1 MTPLR
6 GPHAAA
12 GTDAE
17 PAPGQQPAIA
27 DVLGITYPRPVPDA
41 TGWADVFADPSLAPA
56 PPSADMFAGPLG
68 DLTRA
73 IAPHVPWDPIA
84 FHCQALAAL
93 GSYLGY
99 DPHVVDGANA
109 RRPNLFLAVVG
120 GTASGKGSS
129 WAFVDWLLGR
139 IDPGWRAERVITA
152 VGSGEGLLSKIT
164 DPVFTINPRGDE
176 VLAIPGSP
184 DKRVLYV
191 EEELGALFN
200 KMVVQE
206 SVEKTITKAWDSGAL
221 ETTTKKESMRCATP
235 HVSIVGHITPDE
247 LYDRLDKRLMD
258 NGFSNRWLYVLIK
271 RTAVV
276 ARPPAPEA
284 IDGVAELAD
293 RVAGAVRTASEAMAG
308 QVDFTPAAADMFAAT
323 HEVMSRDRLTGA
335 MGKQAARWAPQL
347 FKLALIYAAVG
358 GATRIDVE
366 HLAAARATWAYAHR
380 SAAAFFTGMTGNEHA
395 DRLLAM
401 WRDADFADLT
411 LTDIDEMFSKHMSAH
426 KRAKMLDRLARDG
439 LITRA
444 TVQSA
449 GGGRPATVIRFAGP
463 DTETAGVRW

>member
-1 MTPLR
+1 MSPVAVSDPEANMGIRQR
-6 GPHAAA
+6 GSRSV
-12 GTDAE
+12 AE
-17 PAPGQQPAIA
+17 QPAIA
-27 DVLGITYPRPVPDA
+27 DVLGITYARPVPDA
-41 TGWADVFADPSLAPA
+41 QGWSDVFADPSLAPA
-56 PPSADMFAGPLG
+56 PPSADMFVGPLG

-73 IAPHVPWDPIA
+73 IAPHVPWDPVA
-84 FHCQALAAL
+84 FHCQALATL

-99 DPHVVDGANA
+99 APHVVDGANA
-109 RRPNLFLAVVG
+109 RRANLFLAIVG

-129 WAFVDWLLGR
+129 WAFADWLLGR
-139 IDPGWRAERVITA
+139 VDEQWRADRVITA

-221 ETTTKKESMRCATP
+221 ETATKKESMRCATP

-276 ARPPAPEA
+276 SRPPAPEA
-284 IDGVAELAD
+284 IPGVAGLAD
-293 RVAGAVRTASEAMAG
+293 RVAEGVRRAVRDMDGPVE
-308 QVDFTPAAADMFAAT
+308 FTPEAAAMFDAT
-323 HEVMSRDRLTGA
+323 HEVMSRDRMSG
-335 MGKQAARWAPQL
+335 RWVSRRR
-347 FKLALIYAAVG
+347 VG
-358 GATRIDVE
+358 R
-366 HLAAARATWAYAHR
+366 R
-380 SAAAFFTGMTGNEHA
+380 SCSS
-395 DRLLAM
+395 
-401 WRDADFADLT
+401 WRSST
-411 LTDIDEMFSKHMSAH
+411 
-426 KRAKMLDRLARDG
+426 
-439 LITRA
+439 
-444 TVQSA
+444 
-449 GGGRPATVIRFAGP
+449 PP
-463 DTETAGVRW
+463 